1 MDESVLR
8 RPVGGP
14 GVMRGQLRRLLE
26 VAAMPHVT
34 VQVMPFAR
42 GGQAGE
48 NGSFTL
54 LRFAERDLPDVVYIE
69 HLTSASYLEQRPDV
83 EHYLGVMDRL
93 SGHALTPA
101 ATSQLIEQAARAT

>member
-1 MDESVLR
+1 
-8 RPVGGP
+8 
-14 GVMRGQLRRLLE
+14 
-26 VAAMPHVT
+26 
-34 VQVMPFAR
+34 
-42 GGQAGE
+42 
-48 NGSFTL
+48 
-54 LRFAERDLPDVVYIE
+54 VVYIE